1 MLLLSLVAW
10 CRYYQQHKGD
20 HAVSPPFE
28 VEVMESALMVA
39 TGEKLL
45 RGGSRQL
52 LYEAEAVMVS
62 VVGWRCA
69 LILRCAMLQP
79 RQWARSTA

>member
-1 MLLLSLVAW
+1 MLSLAPW

-20 HAVSPPFE
+20 HAVTPPFE

-39 TGEKLL
+39 TGEQVC
-45 RGGSRQL
+45 RGGRERQL
-52 LYEAEAVMVS
+52 LCEAEAVMAE

-69 LILRCAMLQP
+69 R
-79 RQWARSTA
+79 